1 MDADRLDELVDD
13 VLAEFSVEVEEDFA
27 VADGEFGMS
36 LEVPDVLQ
44 VVVVQQVNRVATWKE
59 T

>member
-13 VLAEFSVEVEEDFA
+13 VLAEFAVEVEEDLA
-27 VADGEFGMS
+27 VANGEFGVS